1 MTVWSIAGAF
11 CNGGRAMEEVL
22 LSVGMSVLCDDGN
35 CSSIG
40 KATGEYG

>member
-1 MTVWSIAGAF
+1 MTVWSIARVF
-11 CNGGRAMEEVL
+11 CNGGRAMEEVR
-22 LSVGMSVLCDDGN
+22 LSVEMSVSCDDGN